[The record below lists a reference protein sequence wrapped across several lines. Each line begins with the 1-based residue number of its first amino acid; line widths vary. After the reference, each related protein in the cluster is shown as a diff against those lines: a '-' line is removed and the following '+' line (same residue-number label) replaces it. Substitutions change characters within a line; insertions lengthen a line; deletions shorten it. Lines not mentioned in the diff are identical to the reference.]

1 MDGMTEIMTF
11 TMVDTMELTDYKVTS
26 LIYPNGEYRLG
37 SPAEI
42 IDEGSF
48 YRIDGTHIFD
58 KFKIKGV
65 DADGDK
71 VTIHMKDK
79 DVVLTVVKK

>member
-1 MDGMTEIMTF
+1 MN
-11 TMVDTMELTDYKVTS
+11 LTNYKITS
-26 LIYPNGEYRLG
+26 LIYPHGEYRLG

-58 KFKIKGV
+58 KFKIEAV
-65 DADGDK
+65 DAEEDK
-71 VTIHMKDK
+71 FTIHMKDK
-79 DVVLTVVKK
+79 DVILTVVAK

>member
-1 MDGMTEIMTF
+1 MN
-11 TMVDTMELTDYKVTS
+11 LTNYKVTS
-26 LIYPNGEYRLG
+26 LVYPHGEYRLG

-58 KFKIKGV
+58 KFKIEAV
-65 DADGDK
+65 DAEDEK
-71 VTIHMKDK
+71 VTIRMKDK
-79 DVVLTVVKK
+79 DVILTVVTK